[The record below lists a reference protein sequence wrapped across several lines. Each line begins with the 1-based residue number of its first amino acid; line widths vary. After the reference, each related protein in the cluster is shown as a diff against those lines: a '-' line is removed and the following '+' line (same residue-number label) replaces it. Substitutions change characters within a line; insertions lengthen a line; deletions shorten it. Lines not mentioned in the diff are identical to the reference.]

1 MQSSCAPPNPGSRFL
16 TATAEESAP
25 EGDST
30 TKAPSWQ
37 GRRGEPTRFVLL
49 RHGQTALSVERRYSG
64 QGDPELT
71 DEGRRQ
77 ARAAAQRVIREDGIA
92 AIVTSPLRRARA
104 TAEEVG
110 ALTGI
115 DVVDHPGLIENDFG
129 DWEGLTF
136 TEASARDPELHRAW
150 LSDITVPAPGGES
163 FAQVAKRIAET
174 KAELLE
180 MYSGQT
186 VVLVSH
192 VTPIKTLLQ
201 DALGVGPELL
211 FRLHL
216 DLASVSIAEFFD
228 DGGSVVRLVNDAAHW
243 RD

>member
-1 MQSSCAPPNPGSRFL
+1 M
-16 TATAEESAP
+16 TATAEESVP
-25 EGDST
+25 EGDSA

-37 GRRGEPTRFVLL
+37 GRRSDPTRLILL
-49 RHGQTALSVERRYSG
+49 RHGQTPLSVERRYSG
-64 QGDPELT
+64 RGNPDLT

-77 ARAAAQRVIREDGIA
+77 ARAAAARVVREEGIA
-92 AIVTSPLRRARA
+92 AIVTSPLRRARS
-104 TAEEVG
+104 TAEEVA

-115 DVVDHPGLIENDFG
+115 DVVEHSGLIENDFG

-136 TEASARDPELHRAW
+136 TEASQRDPDLHRAW

-163 FAQVAKRIAET
+163 FAQVAERISRT

-180 MYSGQT
+180 RYPGQT

-216 DLASVSIAEFFD
+216 DLASVSIAEYFD

-243 RD
+243 RV

>member
-1 MQSSCAPPNPGSRFL
+1 MTAP
-16 TATAEESAP
+16 AEESVP
-25 EGDST
+25 EGDSA

-37 GRRGEPTRFVLL
+37 GRRSDPTRFILL
-49 RHGQTALSVERRYSG
+49 RHGQTPLSVERRYSG
-64 QGDPELT
+64 RGNPDLT

-77 ARAAAQRVIREDGIA
+77 ARAAAARVVREEGIA
-92 AIVTSPLRRARA
+92 AIVTSPLRRARS
-104 TAEEVG
+104 TAEEV
-110 ALTGI
+110 AVLTGI
-115 DVVDHPGLIENDFG
+115 DVVEHPGLIENDFG

-136 TEASARDPELHRAW
+136 TEASQRDPDLHRAW

-163 FAQVAKRIAET
+163 FAQVAERISRT
-174 KAELLE
+174 KAELLQR
-180 MYSGQT
+180 YPGQT

-216 DLASVSIAEFFD
+216 DLASVSIAEYFD

-243 RD
+243 RV

>member
-1 MQSSCAPPNPGSRFL
+1 M
-16 TATAEESAP
+16 TATAEESVP
-25 EGDST
+25 EGDSA

-37 GRRGEPTRFVLL
+37 GRRSDPTRLILL
-49 RHGQTALSVERRYSG
+49 RHGQTPLSVERRYSG
-64 QGDPELT
+64 RGNPDLT

-77 ARAAAQRVIREDGIA
+77 ARAAAARVVREEGIA
-92 AIVTSPLRRARA
+92 AIVTSPLRRARS
-104 TAEEVG
+104 TAEEVA

-115 DVVDHPGLIENDFG
+115 DVVEHPGLIENDFG
-129 DWEGLTF
+129 AWEGLTF
-136 TEASARDPELHRAW
+136 TEASQRDPDLHRAW

-163 FAQVAKRIAET
+163 FAQVAERISRT

-180 MYSGQT
+180 RYPGQT

-216 DLASVSIAEFFD
+216 DLASVSIAEYFD

-243 RD
+243 RV

>member
-1 MQSSCAPPNPGSRFL
+1 M
-16 TATAEESAP
+16 TATAEESVP
-25 EGDST
+25 EGDSA

-37 GRRGEPTRFVLL
+37 GRRSDPTRLILL
-49 RHGQTALSVERRYSG
+49 RHGQTPLSVERRYSG
-64 QGDPELT
+64 RGNPDLT

-77 ARAAAQRVIREDGIA
+77 ARAAAARVVREEGIA
-92 AIVTSPLRRARA
+92 AIVTSPLRRARS
-104 TAEEVG
+104 TAEEVA

-115 DVVDHPGLIENDFG
+115 DVVEHPGLIENDFG
-129 DWEGLTF
+129 AWEGLTF
-136 TEASARDPELHRAW
+136 TEASQRDPDLHRAW

-163 FAQVAKRIAET
+163 FAQVAERISRT
-174 KAELLE
+174 KAELLQR
-180 MYSGQT
+180 YPGQT

-216 DLASVSIAEFFD
+216 DLASVSIAEYFD

-243 RD
+243 RV

>member
-1 MQSSCAPPNPGSRFL
+1 M
-16 TATAEESAP
+16 TATAEESVP
-25 EGDST
+25 EGDSA

-37 GRRGEPTRFVLL
+37 GRRSDPTRFILL
-49 RHGQTALSVERRYSG
+49 RHGQTPLSVERRYSG
-64 QGDPELT
+64 RGNPDLT

-77 ARAAAQRVIREDGIA
+77 ARAAAARVVREEGIA
-92 AIVTSPLRRARA
+92 AIVTSPLRRARS
-104 TAEEVG
+104 TAEEV
-110 ALTGI
+110 AVLTGI
-115 DVVDHPGLIENDFG
+115 DVVEHPGLIENDFG
-129 DWEGLTF
+129 AWEGLTF
-136 TEASARDPELHRAW
+136 TEASQRDPDLHRAW

-163 FAQVAKRIAET
+163 FAQVAERISRT

-180 MYSGQT
+180 RYPGQT

-216 DLASVSIAEFFD
+216 DLASVSIAEYFD

-243 RD
+243 RV

>member
-1 MQSSCAPPNPGSRFL
+1 M
-16 TATAEESAP
+16 TATSEESVP
-25 EGDST
+25 EGDSA

-37 GRRGEPTRFVLL
+37 GRRSDPTRFILL
-49 RHGQTALSVERRYSG
+49 RHGQTPLSVERRYSG
-64 QGDPELT
+64 RGNPDLT

-77 ARAAAQRVIREDGIA
+77 ARAAAARVVREEGIA
-92 AIVTSPLRRARA
+92 AIVTSPLRRARS
-104 TAEEVG
+104 TAEEVA

-115 DVVDHPGLIENDFG
+115 DVVEHPGLIENDFG

-136 TEASARDPELHRAW
+136 TEASQRDPDLHRAW

-163 FAQVAKRIAET
+163 FAQVAERISRT
-174 KAELLE
+174 KAELLQR
-180 MYSGQT
+180 YPGQT

-216 DLASVSIAEFFD
+216 DLASVSIAEYFD

-243 RD
+243 RV

>member
-1 MQSSCAPPNPGSRFL
+1 M
-16 TATAEESAP
+16 TATAEESVP
-25 EGDST
+25 EGDSA

-37 GRRGEPTRFVLL
+37 GRRSDPTRLILL
-49 RHGQTALSVERRYSG
+49 RHGQTPLSVERRYSG
-64 QGDPELT
+64 RGNPDLT

-77 ARAAAQRVIREDGIA
+77 ARAAAARVVREEGIA
-92 AIVTSPLRRARA
+92 AIVTSPLRRARS
-104 TAEEVG
+104 TAEEVA

-115 DVVDHPGLIENDFG
+115 DVVEHPGLIENDFG

-136 TEASARDPELHRAW
+136 TEALQRDPDLHRAW

-163 FAQVAKRIAET
+163 FAQVAERISRT
-174 KAELLE
+174 KAELLQR
-180 MYSGQT
+180 YPGQT

-216 DLASVSIAEFFD
+216 DLASVSIAEYFD

-243 RD
+243 RV

>member
-1 MQSSCAPPNPGSRFL
+1 M
-16 TATAEESAP
+16 TATAEESVP
-25 EGDST
+25 EHDSA

-37 GRRGEPTRFVLL
+37 GRRSDPTRFILL
-49 RHGQTALSVERRYSG
+49 RHGQTPLSVERRYSG
-64 QGDPELT
+64 RGNPDLT

-77 ARAAAQRVIREDGIA
+77 ARAAAARVVREAGIA
-92 AIVTSPLRRARA
+92 AIVTSPLRRARS
-104 TAEEVG
+104 TAEEVA

-115 DVVDHPGLIENDFG
+115 DVVEHPGLIENDFG
-129 DWEGLTF
+129 AWEGLTF
-136 TEASARDPELHRAW
+136 TEASQRDPDLHRAW

-163 FAQVAKRIAET
+163 FAQVAERIAAT
-174 KAELLE
+174 KAELLQR
-180 MYSGQT
+180 YPGQT

-216 DLASVSIAEFFD
+216 DLASVSIAEYFD

-243 RD
+243 RV

>member
-1 MQSSCAPPNPGSRFL
+1 M
-16 TATAEESAP
+16 TATAEESVP
-25 EGDST
+25 EGDSA

-37 GRRGEPTRFVLL
+37 GRRSDPTRFILL
-49 RHGQTALSVERRYSG
+49 RHGQTPLSMERRYSG
-64 QGDPELT
+64 RGNPDLT

-77 ARAAAQRVIREDGIA
+77 ARAAAARVVREEGIA
-92 AIVTSPLRRARA
+92 AIVTSPLRRARS
-104 TAEEVG
+104 TAEEV
-110 ALTGI
+110 AVLTGI
-115 DVVDHPGLIENDFG
+115 DVVEHPGLIENDFG

-136 TEASARDPELHRAW
+136 TEASQRDPDLHRAW

-163 FAQVAKRIAET
+163 FAQVAERISRT
-174 KAELLE
+174 KAELLQR
-180 MYSGQT
+180 YPVQT

-216 DLASVSIAEFFD
+216 DLASVSIAEYFD

-243 RD
+243 RV

>member
-1 MQSSCAPPNPGSRFL
+1 M
-16 TATAEESAP
+16 TATAEESVP
-25 EGDST
+25 EGDSA

-37 GRRGEPTRFVLL
+37 GRRSDPTRLILL
-49 RHGQTALSVERRYSG
+49 RHGQTPLSVERRYSG
-64 QGDPELT
+64 RGNPDLT

-77 ARAAAQRVIREDGIA
+77 ARAAAARVVREEGIA
-92 AIVTSPLRRARA
+92 AIVTSPLRRARS
-104 TAEEVG
+104 TAEEVA

-115 DVVDHPGLIENDFG
+115 DVVEHPGLIENDFG

-136 TEASARDPELHRAW
+136 TEASQRDPDLHRAW

-163 FAQVAKRIAET
+163 FTQVAERIDAT
-174 KAELLE
+174 KTELLQK
-180 MYSGQT
+180 YPGQT

-216 DLASVSIAEFFD
+216 DLASVSIAEYFD

-243 RD
+243 RV

>member
-1 MQSSCAPPNPGSRFL
+1 M
-16 TATAEESAP
+16 TATAEESVP
-25 EGDST
+25 EGDSA

-37 GRRGEPTRFVLL
+37 GRRSDPTRMILL
-49 RHGQTALSVERRYSG
+49 RHGQTPLSVERRYSG
-64 QGDPELT
+64 RGNPDLT

-77 ARAAAQRVIREDGIA
+77 ARAAAARVVREEGIA
-92 AIVTSPLRRARA
+92 AIVTSPLRRARS
-104 TAEEVG
+104 TAEEVA

-115 DVVDHPGLIENDFG
+115 DVVEHPGLIENDFG

-136 TEASARDPELHRAW
+136 TEASQRDPDLHRAW

-163 FAQVAKRIAET
+163 FTQVAERIDAT
-174 KAELLE
+174 KTELLQK
-180 MYSGQT
+180 YPGQT

-216 DLASVSIAEFFD
+216 DLASVSIAEYFD

-243 RD
+243 RV

>member
-1 MQSSCAPPNPGSRFL
+1 M
-16 TATAEESAP
+16 TATAEESVP
-25 EGDST
+25 EGDSA

-37 GRRGEPTRFVLL
+37 GRRSDPTRMILL
-49 RHGQTALSVERRYSG
+49 RHGQTPLSVERRYSG
-64 QGDPELT
+64 RGNPDLT

-77 ARAAAQRVIREDGIA
+77 ARAAAARVVREEGIA
-92 AIVTSPLRRARA
+92 AIVTSPLRRARS
-104 TAEEVG
+104 TAEEVA

-115 DVVDHPGLIENDFG
+115 DVVEHPGLIENDFG

-136 TEASARDPELHRAW
+136 TEASQRDPDLHRAW

-163 FAQVAKRIAET
+163 FAQVAERISRT
-174 KAELLE
+174 KAELLQR
-180 MYSGQT
+180 YPGQT

-216 DLASVSIAEFFD
+216 DLASVSIAEYFD

-243 RD
+243 RV

>member
-1 MQSSCAPPNPGSRFL
+1 M
-16 TATAEESAP
+16 TATAEESVP
-25 EGDST
+25 EGDSA

-37 GRRGEPTRFVLL
+37 GRRSDPTRLILL
-49 RHGQTALSVERRYSG
+49 RHGQTPLSVERRYSG
-64 QGDPELT
+64 RGNPDLT

-77 ARAAAQRVIREDGIA
+77 ARAAAARVVREEGIA
-92 AIVTSPLRRARA
+92 AIVTSPLRRARS
-104 TAEEVG
+104 TAEEVA

-115 DVVDHPGLIENDFG
+115 DVVEHPGLIENDFG

-136 TEASARDPELHRAW
+136 TEALQRDPDLHRAW

-163 FAQVAKRIAET
+163 FAQVAERISRT

-180 MYSGQT
+180 RYPGQT

-216 DLASVSIAEFFD
+216 DLASVSIAEYFD

-243 RD
+243 RV

>member
-1 MQSSCAPPNPGSRFL
+1 M
-16 TATAEESAP
+16 TATAEESVP
-25 EGDST
+25 EGDSA

-37 GRRGEPTRFVLL
+37 GRRSDPTRMILL
-49 RHGQTALSVERRYSG
+49 RHGQTPLSVERRYSG
-64 QGDPELT
+64 RGNPDLT

-77 ARAAAQRVIREDGIA
+77 ARAAAARVVREEGIA
-92 AIVTSPLRRARA
+92 AIVTSPLRRARS
-104 TAEEVG
+104 TAEEV
-110 ALTGI
+110 AVLTGI
-115 DVVDHPGLIENDFG
+115 DVVEHPGLIENDFG

-136 TEASARDPELHRAW
+136 TEASQRDPDLHRAW

-163 FAQVAKRIAET
+163 FAQVAERISRT
-174 KAELLE
+174 KAELLQR
-180 MYSGQT
+180 YPGQT

-216 DLASVSIAEFFD
+216 DLASVSIAEYFD

-243 RD
+243 RV

>member
-1 MQSSCAPPNPGSRFL
+1 M
-16 TATAEESAP
+16 TATAEESVP
-25 EGDST
+25 EGDSA

-37 GRRGEPTRFVLL
+37 GRRSDPTRLILL
-49 RHGQTALSVERRYSG
+49 RHGQTPLSVERRYSG
-64 QGDPELT
+64 RGNPDLT

-77 ARAAAQRVIREDGIA
+77 ARAAAARVVREEGIA
-92 AIVTSPLRRARA
+92 AIVTSPLRRARS
-104 TAEEVG
+104 TAEEV
-110 ALTGI
+110 AVLTGI
-115 DVVDHPGLIENDFG
+115 DVVEHPGLIENDFG

-136 TEASARDPELHRAW
+136 TEASQRDPDLHRAW

-163 FAQVAKRIAET
+163 FAQVAERISRT
-174 KAELLE
+174 KAELLQR
-180 MYSGQT
+180 YPGQT

-216 DLASVSIAEFFD
+216 DLASVSIAEYFD

-243 RD
+243 RV

>member
-1 MQSSCAPPNPGSRFL
+1 M
-16 TATAEESAP
+16 TATAEESVP
-25 EGDST
+25 EGDSA

-37 GRRGEPTRFVLL
+37 GRRSDPTRFILL
-49 RHGQTALSVERRYSG
+49 RHGQTPLSVERRYSG
-64 QGDPELT
+64 RGNPDLT

-77 ARAAAQRVIREDGIA
+77 ARAAAARVVREEGIA
-92 AIVTSPLRRARA
+92 AIVTSPLRRARS
-104 TAEEVG
+104 TAEEVA

-115 DVVDHPGLIENDFG
+115 DVVEHPGLIENDFG
-129 DWEGLTF
+129 AWEGLTF
-136 TEASARDPELHRAW
+136 TEASQRDPDLHRAW

-163 FAQVAKRIAET
+163 FAQVAERIAAT
-174 KAELLE
+174 KAELLQS
-180 MYSGQT
+180 YPGQT
-186 VVLVSH
+186 MVLVSH

-216 DLASVSIAEFFD
+216 DLASVSIAEYFD

-243 RD
+243 RV

>member
-1 MQSSCAPPNPGSRFL
+1 M
-16 TATAEESAP
+16 TATAEESVP
-25 EGDST
+25 EGDSAT
-30 TKAPSWQ
+30 RAPSWQ
-37 GRRGEPTRFVLL
+37 GRRSDPTRFFLL
-49 RHGQTALSVERRYSG
+49 RHGQTPLSVERRYSG
-64 QGDPELT
+64 RGNPDLT

-77 ARAAAQRVIREDGIA
+77 ARAAAARVVREEGIA
-92 AIVTSPLRRARA
+92 AIVTSPLRRARS
-104 TAEEVG
+104 TAEEVA

-115 DVVDHPGLIENDFG
+115 DVVEHPGLIENDFG

-136 TEASARDPELHRAW
+136 TEASQRDPDLHREW

-163 FAQVAKRIAET
+163 FAQVAERISRT
-174 KAELLE
+174 KVELLQR
-180 MYSGQT
+180 YPGQT

-216 DLASVSIAEFFD
+216 DLASVSIAEYFD

-243 RD
+243 RV

>member
-1 MQSSCAPPNPGSRFL
+1 M
-16 TATAEESAP
+16 TATAEESVP
-25 EGDST
+25 EGDSA

-37 GRRGEPTRFVLL
+37 GRRSDPTRFILL
-49 RHGQTALSVERRYSG
+49 RHGQTPLSVERRYSG
-64 QGDPELT
+64 RGNPDLT

-77 ARAAAQRVIREDGIA
+77 ARAAAARVVREEGIA
-92 AIVTSPLRRARA
+92 AIVTSPLRRARS
-104 TAEEVG
+104 TAEEV
-110 ALTGI
+110 AVLTGI
-115 DVVDHPGLIENDFG
+115 DVVEHPGLIENDFG

-136 TEASARDPELHRAW
+136 TEASQRDPDLHRAW

-163 FAQVAKRIAET
+163 FAQVAERISRT
-174 KAELLE
+174 KAELLQR
-180 MYSGQT
+180 YPGQT

-216 DLASVSIAEFFD
+216 DLASVSIAEYFD

-243 RD
+243 RV